1 MTILNSHIDRYLK
14 RLLFILI
21 VIAGWSGNVFAAK
34 DSLIVP
40 LNDSSMVE
48 LREPDA
54 AAQKKI
60 FSDDDWKY
68 VEEKSTDQKDSFFDR
83 LLDKL
88 LRSFFDDVSDDLSS
102 SDGSSR
108 RLNGWTLFVLLIG
121 VALIVFFVLKAT
133 GTGGNLL
140 FKRKT
145 KAKEDVDASVEDVD
159 IHAIN
164 YDSQIQ
170 SALQASDYRL
180 AVRLWFLRSLK
191 EMTDRDLINWK
202 IDKTNSDYYYELS
215 GSGLQQQFG
224 RVSLIYDY
232 IWYGDFEV
240 DEMGYRKVE
249 DDLRGFHATVL
260 KKEVKK

>member
-1 MTILNSHIDRYLK
+1 MTILNLHIDRCLR

-21 VIAGWSGNVFAAK
+21 LLSGWSGNAFAAK

-40 LNDSSMVE
+40 QNDTAAIE
-48 LREPDA
+48 FRQPDSDVME
-54 AAQKKI
+54 KV

-68 VEEKSTDQKDSFFDR
+68 VEEKSTDQQDSFFDR

-88 LRSFFDDVSDDLSS
+88 LRSFFEDVSDDLSS

-108 RLNGWTLFVLLIG
+108 RMNGWTIFILLIG

-145 KAKEDVDASVEDVD
+145 KTKEDVDASVEDVD

-170 SALQASDYRL
+170 SALQASDFRL

-249 DDLRGFHATVL
+249 DDLRNFHVTII

>member
-1 MTILNSHIDRYLK
+1 MTILNLHIDRYLQ
-14 RLLFILI
+14 RLLVILI
-21 VIAGWSGNVFAAK
+21 LISGCSGSVFAAK

-40 LNDSSMVE
+40 LNDSSTVE

-54 AAQKKI
+54 NVQQKV
-60 FSDDDWKY
+60 FSDEDWKY

-88 LRSFFDDVSDDLSS
+88 LRSLFEDVTDDLDSA
-102 SDGSSR
+102 GNKSR
-108 RLNGWTLFVLLIG
+108 RMNGWTIFILLIG

-170 SALQASDYRL
+170 SALLANDYRL

-215 GSGLQQQFG
+215 DTGLQQQFG

-240 DEMGYRKVE
+240 DEMRYRKVE
-249 DDLRGFHATVL
+249 DDLRSFHSAVL

>member
-1 MTILNSHIDRYLK
+1 MTILNLHIDRCLR

-21 VIAGWSGNVFAAK
+21 LLSGWCNSAFAAK

-40 LNDSSMVE
+40 QNDTAPIQ
-48 LREPDA
+48 LREPESDV
-54 AAQKKI
+54 QKKV

-68 VEEKSTDQKDSFFDR
+68 VEEKSSDQQDSFFDR

-102 SDGSSR
+102 GGDSR
-108 RLNGWTLFVLLIG
+108 RMNGWTIFVLLIG

-133 GTGGNLL
+133 GTGGNLI

-145 KAKEDVDASVEDVD
+145 KTKEDVDASVEDVD

-170 SALQASDYRL
+170 SALQAGDFRL

-249 DDLRGFHATVL
+249 DDLRNFHMTII